1 MNQQLK
7 LNISFKEQ
15 VIALYSKEATRAFK
29 GKVKHI
35 LCILIIALYSVL
47 MSTQYGSTLNQ
58 LTVQVFIALLCI
70 TILSMDLMV
79 GFIVDRKSKFK
90 ARTALLGVSESAYLL
105 APILFYITLSGI
117 YLSIFLGFSLLGLGF
132 SANPTLQTP
141 PLSMGVY
148 ASLSHFLVYVVAII
162 CSLLGSFALMI
173 SLLGFCKNP
182 DSMRR
187 ILALSI
193 SLMTL
198 YPTFSAISPYTNK
211 GLSLIDMTYGLFV
224 PVGSFYCV
232 CKLLTNG
239 LMPFYYSILGM
250 VFMLVQSGLYG
261 WLCYV

>member
-1 MNQQLK
+1 
-7 LNISFKEQ
+7 
-15 VIALYSKEATRAFK
+15 
-29 GKVKHI
+29 
-35 LCILIIALYSVL
+35 
-47 MSTQYGSTLNQ
+47 
-58 LTVQVFIALLCI
+58 
-70 TILSMDLMV
+70 MV

-90 ARTALLGVSESAYLL
+90 ARTGLLGVSETAYLL
-105 APILFYITLSGI
+105 APVLFYITLSGI
-117 YLSIFLGFSLLGLGF
+117 YLSIFLSFSLLGLGF
-132 SANPTLQTP
+132 MANPMLSTP

-148 ASLSHFLVYVVAII
+148 ASISHFLVYVVSIL

-198 YPTFSAISPYTNK
+198 YPTFSSISPYTNK

-232 CKLLTNG
+232 CKMLTNA
-239 LMPFYYSILGM
+239 LVPFYLSVLGM
-250 VFMLVQSGLYG
+250 LFMVVQTCFYG
-261 WLCYV
+261 WLCYVQNTYWGVGGGFTKSFFAKKKNKVAGNLNEPLSP